1 MVTGRAGWMGMGRG
15 AGRSALG
22 LWPTLAVLLCSFPA
36 GKTQPAGSPAPG
48 LSCASWGPRFSTPPW
63 GPRFPLPRVF
73 VPCPAQGAMDVRG
86 DLEVRELLPELR
98 RTGANGGD
106 LQSWGCFSAPPF
118 FRENGCPG
126 RLLGAPKERRR
137 RGSDCAPG
145 ALSPTPRP
153 PVCKPVGCPGVE
165 LGALGRSQT
174 SPRPPRP
181 APTLAHAGEAHGHR
195 LRRVNFCLITFC
207 VAPLFVFI
215 VPESERISE
224 LKLKKPICFQ

>member
-36 GKTQPAGSPAPG
+36 GKTQLPGRGTASRVPRSWASLRDLGSPVLQPPG
-48 LSCASWGPRFSTPPW
+48 DPDSHCHGSLSRALHRERWMSEERPRGENS
-63 GPRFPLPRVF
+63 
-73 VPCPAQGAMDVRG
+73 CPSSEEQEQMGRSA
-86 DLEVRELLPELR
+86 ELGMLLCP
-98 RTGANGGD
+98 
-106 LQSWGCFSAPPF
+106 PPF

-137 RGSDCAPG
+137 GGSDSAPG
-145 ALSPTPRP
+145 ALSPAPRP

-165 LGALGRSQT
+165 LGALGRSQI

-181 APTLAHAGEAHGHR
+181 APTLAHAGKPTDTGSDA
-195 LRRVNFCLITFC
+195 LIP
-207 VAPLFVFI
+207 V
-215 VPESERISE
+215 
-224 LKLKKPICFQ
+224 

>member
-48 LSCASWGPRFSTPPW
+48 LSCASWGPRFSTPPGDPDSHCHGSLSRALHRERWMSERPRGEGTPARAPKNGSEW
-63 GPRFPLPRVF
+63 GRS
-73 VPCPAQGAMDVRG
+73 A
-86 DLEVRELLPELR
+86 ELGMLL
-98 RTGANGGD
+98 
-106 LQSWGCFSAPPF
+106 CPPF

-145 ALSPTPRP
+145 ALSPAPRP